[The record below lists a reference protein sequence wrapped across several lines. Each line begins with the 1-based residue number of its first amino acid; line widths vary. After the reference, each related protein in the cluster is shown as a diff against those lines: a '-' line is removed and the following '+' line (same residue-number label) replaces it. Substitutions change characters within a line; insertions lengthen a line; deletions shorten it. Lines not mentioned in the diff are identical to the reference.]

1 MGRCPLR
8 MDALVIGAGP
18 AGSVAAAR
26 LASAGAAVALLDNP
40 KPREHKVGESLSP
53 LAAQLLQALGVAR
66 GFDSSRHVVSSGI
79 RTAWGSSI
87 VERSFLASPYGDGWL
102 LDRPAFDLGLRDF
115 AANSGAIVLERSRIC
130 GLFRHRCHYHFD
142 VATQSKV
149 TSYTASWILDC
160 SGRSAI
166 FALRHGSKRIKHDN
180 LVAFWQLYESAD
192 ETADEDTF
200 TTIEKTANGWYYTAP
215 IPRGRRVVVFLTD
228 GDLPEC
234 RMAREPTM
242 WRRMVEAT
250 TVIRGLLHERTYEP
264 INRVRGISAASAR
277 LDRPFGFHW
286 VAAGDAAAAFDPLS
300 SRGIGGAIV
309 SGSNASGA
317 VLEEHAGR
325 TGALP
330 AYAEDL
336 TDNYNRY
343 LGELARRYRTEESSK
358 SEFWIRRSRLVN
370 QRTNEPT
377 IRGSL
382 GRSA

>member
-1 MGRCPLR
+1 MGRCSLR
-8 MDALVIGAGP
+8 LDALVIGAGP

-26 LASAGAAVALLDNP
+26 LASAGATVALLDHP
-40 KPREHKVGESLSP
+40 KPKERTVGESLP
-53 LAAQLLQALGVAR
+53 PVVAQLLQVSGVAA

-87 VERSFLASPYGDGWL
+87 VERSFLASPYGDGWV

-115 AANSGAIVLERSRIC
+115 AAHSGAMVLEDARIC

-142 VATQSKV
+142 VARPSDV
-149 TSYTASWILDC
+149 TSYTAGWILDC

-166 FALRHGSKRIKHDN
+166 FALRHGSKRVKHDN
-180 LVAFWQLYESAD
+180 LVAFWQLYESID
-192 ETADEDTF
+192 KRADEDTF

-215 IPRGRRVVVFLTD
+215 VPRGRRVVVFLTD

-234 RMAREPTM
+234 KMAREPTM

-250 TVIRGLLHERTYEP
+250 TVIRGLVNERKYDP
-264 INRVRGISAASAR
+264 INRVRGISATSAR

-300 SRGIGGAIV
+300 SRGIGAAIV
-309 SGSNASGA
+309 SGSNAAGA

-343 LGELARRYRTEESSK
+343 LGELARRYRTEEFSK
-358 SEFWIRRSRLVN
+358 NEFWIRRSGLVN
-370 QRTNEPT
+370 QRTT
-377 IRGSL
+377 
-382 GRSA
+382 